1 MGNDGLR
8 TRLLALLPVLLAVS
22 GAQAQAPQ
30 PPAADLIARGRY
42 LTLAGDCGAC
52 HTAPGAALDFGGGYP
67 LATPVGVIYSTNIS
81 SDKIRGIGGWSD
93 EAFVRAVREGVSQD
107 GHLLYPAM
115 PYDAYAKLKRE
126 DVLAIKAYLMSLPL
140 AASSVPS
147 TELSFPFNQRWGL
160 AFWRWLHLA
169 RGELK
174 DDRAQTPAWNRGRY
188 LVEELAH
195 CGTCHTPRTFT
206 YGMDNAKAFGGGDLG
221 SWVAFNITPERNAG
235 IGTWNRTELASYL
248 KSGCIKDKA
257 SAGGGMAEAIEQS
270 LQYLTETDRL
280 AIAEYIGS
288 LAAVGDN
295 RQTRPRDRWGT
306 ASSTVYAL
314 RAGRLSS
321 VTGAGLYNSHCASC
335 HGGEGEGNGDGEGF
349 PSLFHHTTTGAYDS
363 RNVVAVILTGV
374 SCRGQNTTV
383 MMPAFTEWLEDE
395 QVVALSNFVS
405 AQFGHPSAATIT
417 PARGKARREALRAP
431 SPAAI
436 EDGRLKETP
445 NGS

>member
-1 MGNDGLR
+1 M
-8 TRLLALLPVLLAVS
+8 LALLLAVS

-126 DVLAIKAYLMSLPL
+126 DVLAIKAYLMSLPP
-140 AASSVPS
+140 AVSSVPS

-160 AFWRWLHLA
+160 TVWRWLHLA
-169 RGELK
+169 RGELR
-174 DDRAQTPAWNRGRY
+174 DESAQTPAWNRGRY
-188 LVEELAH
+188 LVEALAH

-221 SWVAFNITPERNAG
+221 AWVAFNITPDRNAG
-235 IGTWNRTELASYL
+235 IGTWSRTELASYL
-248 KSGCIKDKA
+248 KSGCIKGKA
-257 SAGGGMAEAIEQS
+257 SAAGGMAEAIEQS

-288 LAAVGDN
+288 LAAVRDN

-321 VTGAGLYNSHCASC
+321 ATGAGLYNSHCASC

-374 SCRGQNTTV
+374 SRRGQTTTV
-383 MMPAFTEWLEDE
+383 MMPAFAEWLEDE
-395 QVVALSNFVS
+395 QVAALSNFVS

-417 PARGKARREALRAP
+417 PARVKALREALRAP

-436 EDGRLKETP
+436 EDGRLEETP